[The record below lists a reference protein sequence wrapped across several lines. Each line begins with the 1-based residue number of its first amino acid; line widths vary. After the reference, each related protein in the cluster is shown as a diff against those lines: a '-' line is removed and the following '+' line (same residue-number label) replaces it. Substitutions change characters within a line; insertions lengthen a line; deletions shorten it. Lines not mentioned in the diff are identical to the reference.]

1 MKEKVFCTFILLL
14 CLSSCKV
21 QTEDYDSIVEMI
33 PVNLKKS
40 QSFPIEEIID
50 RIEIIPL
57 ETNDDCIVHMYKKL
71 IYIKELEMF
80 YFFDSKYN
88 VYLFSK
94 EGKFISNSEHVI
106 GQGPQQVLMVVDFL
120 YNPFSKCMEFL
131 DLWGTIF
138 RYDTSFKF
146 IEKIK
151 LDQKKLTFHRFEPL
165 SANKYLLAYF
175 PSFLSECV
183 LHFCDFEDKKVE
195 KSVFYIK
202 HFIGGPVMQN
212 HFFIRFNDDFLFT
225 PLGFDYHFY
234 QIDANSMTL
243 TPVIKLD
250 FGSDEITRK
259 QIESMTGF
267 SYREESKKSQ
277 WTKKT
282 DMIEISDALIKSSLH
297 IPIVKLINDKYVY
310 LHILSDH
317 KRSNYI
323 YNRITKKGYYQ
334 AANDSFKIY
343 FGLQMEDNVLIT
355 MPQPYEIEEYI
366 DKKLMSQEDIQ
377 KFDNIKEDDNPVI
390 VKYYFK

>member
-88 VYLFSK
+88 VYLF
-94 EGKFISNSEHVI
+94 
-106 GQGPQQVLMVVDFL
+106 
-120 YNPFSKCMEFL
+120 
-131 DLWGTIF
+131 
-138 RYDTSFKF
+138 
-146 IEKIK
+146 
-151 LDQKKLTFHRFEPL
+151 
-165 SANKYLLAYF
+165 
-175 PSFLSECV
+175 
-183 LHFCDFEDKKVE
+183 
-195 KSVFYIK
+195 
-202 HFIGGPVMQN
+202 
-212 HFFIRFNDDFLFT
+212 LFT
-225 PLGFDYHFY
+225 PLGLDYHFY
-234 QIDANSMTL
+234 QIDANTMTL

-267 SYREESKKSQ
+267 SYREESKKTQ
-277 WTKKT
+277 WSKKT

-310 LHILSDH
+310 LHILSNH